1 MVEVI
6 ATPVA
11 PVSWVGMDV
20 HMSSIAAAATI
31 TTTGELR
38 QAKLSGDIGQA
49 VQWAK
54 SLPGQVRLTY
64 EAGPAGFGLARA
76 LREAGVDVV
85 VCAPG
90 LVPRAPR
97 NRIKTDKR
105 DAELLMRCLMAG
117 QLSEVRVPTIAEEG
131 LRELVRARED
141 LRRDL
146 MSTRHRVTKML
157 LRHGLRHPGR
167 YGRWGR
173 DHRLWLGKVTLADP
187 AAQSAFLDL
196 LGVLDFLAARRSQLE
211 HELFARV
218 DASPWAD
225 TAARLRCFRGIQRL
239 TAAGLVAEIGDFSRF
254 ERAPQL
260 MSWVGLVPSE
270 HTSGDKRRQGGITKA
285 GSSHARRLLVEAA
298 WKYRN
303 PPRRDTNLLARQKG
317 QPANVIARSWQTQL
331 RLHKVWANHEARG
344 KRRTVTATAVA
355 RELVG
360 ACWAVALM

>member
-1 MVEVI
+1 MVEVL
-6 ATPVA
+6 ASPVT
-11 PVSWVGMDV
+11 WVGMDV
-20 HMSSIAAAATI
+20 HMSSISAAATI
-31 TTTGELR
+31 GATGELV
-38 QAKLSGDIGQA
+38 QARLAGDAGQA
-49 VQWAK
+49 VQWARA
-54 SLPGQVRLTY
+54 LPGRVRVTY

-76 LREAGVDVV
+76 LRDAGIEVL

-117 QLSEVRVPTIAEEG
+117 QLREVRVPTIAEEG

-146 MSTRHRVTKML
+146 MSARHRVTKML
-157 LRHGLRHPGR
+157 LRHGLRHPGKL
-167 YGRWGR
+167 GRWGR
-173 DHRLWLGKVTLADP
+173 DHRLWLGKVELADP
-187 AAQSAFLDL
+187 AAQSAFYDL
-196 LGVLDFLAARRSQLE
+196 LGVLDFLAARRDQLE

-218 DASPWAD
+218 DASPWSD
-225 TAARLRCFRGIQRL
+225 TAARLRCFRGIKQL

-254 ERAPQL
+254 EKAPQL

-270 HTSGDKRRQGGITKA
+270 HSSGDRRRQGAITKA

-303 PPRRDTNLLARQKG
+303 PPRRDTNLLARQQG
-317 QPANVIARSWQTQL
+317 QPPEVIARCWQTQL

-344 KRRTVTATAVA
+344 KRRTITATAVA

>member
-1 MVEVI
+1 MVG
-6 ATPVA
+6 AQGTPVT
-11 PVSWVGMDV
+11 WVGMDV
-20 HMSSIAAAATI
+20 HVSSIAAAVTLAE
-31 TTTGELR
+31 TGELR
-38 QAKLSGDIGQA
+38 HMRLAGEVGQA
-49 VQWAK
+49 VQWLR
-54 SLPGQVRLTY
+54 SLPGQVRVTY

-76 LREAGVDVV
+76 LREAGIEVL

-117 QLSEVRVPTIAEEG
+117 QLREVRVPTIAEEG

-146 MSTRHRVTKML
+146 MSARHRVTKML
-157 LRHGLRHPGR
+157 LRHGVRHPSR
-167 YGRWGR
+167 YGRWSR
-173 DHRLWLGKVTLADP
+173 DHRLWLGKVTLADA
-187 AAQSAFLDL
+187 AAQSAYFDL
-196 LGVLDFLAARRSQLE
+196 LGVLDFLGARRDQLE

-218 DASPWAD
+218 DASDWAD
-225 TAARLRCFRGIQRL
+225 TAARLRCLRGIGRL
-239 TAAGLVAEIGDFSRF
+239 TAAGLVAEIGDFARF

-260 MSWVGLVPSE
+260 MSWIGLVPSE
-270 HTSGDKRRQGGITKA
+270 HSSGDSRRQGGITKA

-298 WKYRN
+298 WKYRH

-317 QPANVIARSWQTQL
+317 QPAEVIARSWQTQL
-331 RLHKVWANHEARG
+331 RLHKVWANHAARG

-355 RELVG
+355 RELAG

>member
-1 MVEVI
+1 MVEV
-6 ATPVA
+6 ARA
-11 PVSWVGMDV
+11 PVTWVGMDV
-20 HMSSIAAAATI
+20 HMSSISAAATI
-31 TTTGELR
+31 GASGELV
-38 QAKLSGDIGQA
+38 QARLSGEVGQA
-49 VQWAK
+49 VRWARA
-54 SLPGQVRLTY
+54 LPGQVRVTY

-76 LREAGVDVV
+76 LRDAGIEVL

-117 QLSEVRVPTIAEEG
+117 QLSEVRVPSVQEEG

-157 LRHGLRHPGR
+157 LRHGLRHPAKIA
-167 YGRWGR
+167 RWGR
-173 DHRLWLGKVTLADP
+173 PHRLWLGKVTLADP
-187 AAQSAFLDL
+187 AAQSAFWDL
-196 LGVLDFLAARRSQLE
+196 LGVLDFLGARRSQLE
-211 HELFARV
+211 SELFARV

-225 TAARLRCFRGIQRL
+225 TAARLRCFRGIKQL
-239 TAAGLVAEIGDFSRF
+239 TAAGLVAEIGDFGRF
-254 ERAPQL
+254 DKAPQL

-270 HTSGDKRRQGGITKA
+270 RSSGEQRRQGAITKA

-303 PPRRDTNLLARQKG
+303 PPRRDTNLLARQKD
-317 QPANVIARSWQTQL
+317 QPAQVIARCWQTQL
-331 RLHKVWANHEARG
+331 RLHKVWANHQARG
-344 KRRTVTATAVA
+344 KRRTITATAVA

>member
-1 MVEVI
+1 MVDVL
-6 ATPVA
+6 AT

-20 HMSSIAAAATI
+20 HMSSIAVAATVAG
-31 TTTGELR
+31 TGELR
-38 QAKLSGDIGQA
+38 QAKLAGDVGQA

-54 SLPGQVRLTY
+54 SLPGQVRVTY

-76 LREAGVDVV
+76 LREAGIDVL

-146 MSTRHRVTKML
+146 MSARHRVSKML
-157 LRHGLRHPGR
+157 LRHGLRHPR
-167 YGRWGR
+167 VGRWGR
-173 DHRLWLGKVTLADP
+173 DHRLWLGKVQLTDP
-187 AAQSAFLDL
+187 AAQSAFFDL

-218 DASPWAD
+218 DASPFAP
-225 TAARLRCFRGIQRL
+225 TAARLRCFRGIDRL

-254 ERAPQL
+254 HRAPQL

-270 HTSGDKRRQGGITKA
+270 HSSGEQRRQGGITKA

-317 QPANVIARSWQTQL
+317 QPAQVIARCWQTQL
-331 RLHKVWANHEARG
+331 RLHKVWASHEARG
-344 KRRTVTATAVA
+344 KRRTITATAVA